1 MKRLPA
7 LVLPLALL
15 LAAFSAH
22 AGLFDDDEA
31 RKAILDLRKEA
42 RDGDIKL
49 EKSLA
54 DTNSRV
60 DAQQRSA
67 LELSNQLQLLR
78 EEIAKLRGALEVQSN
93 ELANQQ
99 RRNKDLYGDL
109 DARLKTLEPRKVS
122 VDGREASVE
131 RTEEAAYNAAL
142 DLFKNGDMKGA
153 QASFGSFLQRYPNS
167 GYAPLATY
175 WQGAS
180 QYGTKD
186 FKGAQATL
194 TGFIQRFPDS
204 PRVADAWLTIGNAQL
219 DGGDKRSAN
228 RTFGKIISDFPG
240 TSAAQQ
246 ARERLPATR

>member
-1 MKRLPA
+1 MKRLIA
-7 LVLPLALL
+7 LSLI
-15 LAAFSAH
+15 AAAPFAQ
-22 AGLFDDDEA
+22 AGIFDDDEA

-54 DTNSRV
+54 DTNARI
-60 DAQQRSA
+60 DAQQRST
-67 LELSNQLQLLR
+67 LELSNQIQLLR
-78 EEIAKLRGALEVQSN
+78 EEIAKLRGALEVQTN

-131 RTEEAAYNAAL
+131 RTEETAYNAAL

-153 QASFGSFLQRYPNS
+153 QAGFAGFLQRYPNS

-175 WQGAS
+175 WQGAA
-180 QYGTKD
+180 QYGNKD
-186 FKGAQATL
+186 FKGAQSTL
-194 TGFIQRFPDS
+194 SGFVQRFPDS
-204 PRVADAWLTIGNAQL
+204 PRVPDAWLTIANAQL

-228 RTFGKIISDFPG
+228 RTLGKIINDFPG

>member
-1 MKRLPA
+1 MKKLLALA
-7 LVLPLALL
+7 LVCAWPA
-15 LAAFSAH
+15 AH
-22 AGLFDDDEA
+22 AGIFDDEEA

-42 RDGDIKL
+42 RDGDARL
-49 EKSLA
+49 EKSLN
-54 DTNSRV
+54 DTNTRV
-60 DAQQRSA
+60 DRST
-67 LELSNQLQLLR
+67 LELSNQIQLLR
-78 EEIAKLRGALEVQSN
+78 EEIAKLRGALEVQTN

-153 QASFGSFLQRYPNS
+153 QTAFAAFLQRYPNS

-175 WQGAS
+175 WQGAA
-180 QYGTKD
+180 QYGSKD
-186 FKGAQATL
+186 FKGAQSTMTA
-194 TGFIQRFPDS
+194 FVQRFPDS

-228 RTFGKIISDFPG
+228 RTFGKIINEFPN
-240 TSAAQQ
+240 TNAAQQ
-246 ARERLPATR
+246 ARERLPQTR